1 MISLRVFWR
10 DRVEITFTNDGLIGI
25 AIIFG
30 VFIVIF
36 LIVREIRLMRT
47 NSRKMEIEL
56 EREKLSVL
64 KQDTTKTGPSMLR
77 LEDSQLSSLR
87 NLEDLNFNL
96 DKDLFV
102 KQKLVE
108 GRIQKL
114 EGMIKS
120 EKLDRML
127 YKIQEEEKKI
137 V

>member
-1 MISLRVFWR
+1 
-10 DRVEITFTNDGLIGI
+10 VEITFTNDGLIGI

>member
-1 MISLRVFWR
+1 MEV
-10 DRVEITFTNDGLIGI
+10 TFTNDGLIGI

-30 VFIVIF
+30 VVVFIY

-47 NSRKMEIEL
+47 NNRKLELEL
-56 EREKLSVL
+56 EREKLSIL
-64 KQDTTKTGPSMLR
+64 SQDTGGKGPSMIR
-77 LEDSQLSSLR
+77 LSDDQISSLR
-87 NLEDLNFNL
+87 EIEDLNGTL
-96 DKDLFV
+96 DKSLFV

-114 EGMIKS
+114 ESMVKS

-127 YKIQEEEKKI
+127 AKIQEEEKKI